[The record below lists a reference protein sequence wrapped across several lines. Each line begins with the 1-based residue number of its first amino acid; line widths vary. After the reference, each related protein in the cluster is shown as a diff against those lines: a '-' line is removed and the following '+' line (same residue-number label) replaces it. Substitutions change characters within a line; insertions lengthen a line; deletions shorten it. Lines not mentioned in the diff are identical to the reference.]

1 MSPWEVLEHTADVG
15 LRVEADS
22 LEEAFADV
30 IEGFGALV
38 CPEGE
43 VEPSEPWELQVEAD
57 DLDDLIVDALDEI
70 NYLHQTQRYIPAT
83 CEVILDQLD
92 RGETNPT
99 RATIRMRGEMYD
111 EDKHGHL
118 MEIKATTYHGLE
130 IHEDPPRIEV
140 IFDV

>member
-15 LRVEADS
+15 LKVTADT
-22 LEEAFADV
+22 LEEAIAET

-38 CPEGE
+38 CPEGQ
-43 VEPSEPWELQVEAD
+43 VDPAEPWQLQVEAD
-57 DLDDLIVDALDEI
+57 ELDDLVVDALDEI
-70 NYLHQTQRYIPAT
+70 NYIHQTQRFIPAA
-83 CEVILDQLD
+83 CEVILDQVQQ
-92 RGETNPT
+92 GETT
-99 RATIRMRGEMYD
+99 RHKATLRMRGELYD

-130 IHEDPPRIEV
+130 IQRDPPTIEV